1 MYFDK
6 ATKVPPR
13 GDPMEIMYIL
23 IWKMRQ
29 DIEFQKSRSTLQ
41 ALLNQ
46 KGAEPKH
53 IEEAFGDLRAAFFPF
68 EKNQRKAEI
77 GDLRQT
83 MMREIARGA
92 LSITPMADPDHRKVA
107 NRLARGQ
114 QRLLHRQQQMID
126 LSGARAVPTPMGPRR
141 RRGAS

>member
-1 MYFDK
+1 
-6 ATKVPPR
+6 
-13 GDPMEIMYIL
+13 MEIVFLL

-46 KGAEPKH
+46 KGAESKH
-53 IEEAFGDLRAAFFPF
+53 IEDAFNDLRSAFFPF
-68 EKNQRKAEI
+68 EKNQKKQEI
-77 GDLRQT
+77 GDLRQA

-92 LSITPMADPDHRKVA
+92 LQVTPTVDPDRKKMA

-114 QRLLHRQQQMID
+114 NRLTRRTGPAID
-126 LSGARAVPTPMGPRR
+126 LSGAKVVPSPTGPRR
-141 RRGAS
+141 RSG

>member
-1 MYFDK
+1 MVYDK
-6 ATKVPPR
+6 AAKVPAP
-13 GDPMEIMYIL
+13 GDPMEIFFLL

-46 KGAEPKH
+46 KGAESKH
-53 IEEAFGDLRAAFFPF
+53 IEEAFEDLKNSFFPHD
-68 EKNQRKAEI
+68 KNQRKQEI
-77 GDLRQT
+77 GNLRQV

-92 LSITPMADPDHRKVA
+92 LAVVPTVDPDQRKMA

-114 QRLLHRQQQMID
+114 ERLMTRQQQMID
-126 LSGARAVPTPMGPRR
+126 LSQAQVIPQTTGPRR
-141 RRGAS
+141 RTR